1 MAYHPGQLTKF
12 GMNRELAKKLMNGD
26 AFTVAQLPSASAHK
40 YRSIYPVTDLSA
52 ATFNA
57 TVGVSGKTVSGGG
70 SIVARVSS
78 DGTDWR
84 VG

>member
-1 MAYHPGQLTKF
+1 MAYHPGQAVER
-12 GMNRELAKKLMNGD
+12 GMNRDLAKLIFNGD
-26 AFTVAQLPSASAHK
+26 PMTVAQLPPAASHK
-40 YRSIYPVTDLSA
+40 YRSLYPVIDLSA

-57 TVGVSGKTVSGGG
+57 TVGVTGKTVSGGG

-78 DGTDWR
+78 DGVDWR